1 MPVFTSLWNLLKK
14 NPATDGA
21 DTFNIQTMLNDNWD
35 KIDAALGLKAV
46 NADVRAATTANITL
60 SGLQTIDGVTLAA
73 GDRVLVKN
81 QTTGSQNG
89 IYTAAE
95 GPWTRAT
102 DADVSGKLASGLLV
116 YVKEGSSNG
125 KKQWR
130 LSNTGP
136 ITLGTTALTFELV
149 AGAGSATDAVIG
161 NRTITDT
168 TAPAGDSG
176 TLTSLFGWLGYMIK
190 AITGKSSWRTAPATT
205 LEAAKA
211 HMDAATGVHGATS
224 AATAGAIMQRDAS
237 GRAKVAAPSA
247 ADDIAR
253 KAEVDAAIATAAA
266 DAMNKA
272 DAVQANLTAHIG
284 SGGTAHAVATASAAG
299 FMSAADKSKLDG
311 IAAGANNYTHPTGD
325 GNLHVPATGTTNN
338 GKVLKA
344 GSTAGSIAWGNVA
357 FSELTGKPT
366 TLSGYG
372 ITDAAPSSHV
382 GAGGTA
388 HAVATTSAAG
398 FMSAADKAKLDGI
411 TDGATAGTAT
421 PLMDGTAAVGTST
434 AYAREDHRHPTDT
447 TRAPLASP
455 AFTGTPTA
463 PTAAAGT
470 NNTQIAT
477 TAFVQNA
484 INDVKS
490 TSLGYGTTAGTGTA
504 YTLTL
509 NPAPTALVSGMRVTI
524 KVHTANTGA
533 ATLNVNGLGAK
544 SIKKANGND
553 VAAGNLK
560 ASGVYT
566 LVYDGTNFILQ
577 GEGGE
582 YGTATAADV
591 LTGKTIGTENGLVTG
606 TMPDKTNATEV
617 IDTLNYSTGN
627 KGSNA
632 VSVSDGPSGDDAIDV
647 VVIPP
652 KGYYDGSTS
661 KVNVHFW
668 GVKSN
673 LVKAGQKIGWVNG
686 APLTGTF
693 TSDANAAAGDIL
705 SSKTA
710 YVNGNKVTGNMPSK
724 VNVVDMISTLD
735 DGTGNKGSGTVSV
748 TDGNPGDQAINI
760 QITPPKGYYDGSTS
774 KINVRLWGVKSNVI
788 KYGEKVGWF
797 NSPPVTGTYV
807 GGDVESAVF
816 YNNTTIAGSGPG
828 AAKTSP
834 SNNNVVGRVRFSPNG
849 RMLAVSYDGYNYSG
863 GIIEIY
869 KRTGTSWTLTT
880 TLNSGTPHFVDW
892 VHDNLVVYSAGG
904 SIWLANIGDDGS
916 FAGTSA
922 GIYVTSD
929 ELTDLCCSPDGTW
942 IVASYATQ
950 PYLRAFR
957 YNGNDFSWTYQ
968 FSYSPSYYTLG
979 MAFTPD
985 SQNLFWP
992 CYTRTTGNLYHFKIN
1007 SPTNMYYYSYYST
1020 YDTASALFIK
1030 FCNRNNGKFLIAT
1043 ETGIRAGYFDGNA
1056 GFNWYGWYG
1065 LSWNAGYLEEWELG
1079 YGGNGDYGSYAHRGS
1094 SGDRNVIIRRDGS
1107 GNLTK
1112 VSAPGADGYGTSTH
1126 HDVNGRWIAFG
1137 TKSGGAFTYRLEGS
1151 AWDELTL
1158 GDDYAR
1164 NFFKVYRR
1172 PGAWPPQIEVAGN
1185 FYQMIR
1191 S

>member
-60 SGLQTIDGVTLAA
+60 SGLQTIDGVALAA

-149 AGAGSATDAVIG
+149 AGADSATDAVIG

-211 HMDAATGVHGATS
+211 HMDATAGVHGATS

-266 DAMNKA
+266 DATNKA

-477 TAFVQNA
+477 TAFVNTA
-484 INDVKS
+484 IAALPFNMARQAIINGNFDIWQRG
-490 TSLGYGTTAGTGTA
+490 TSFSAILSDRLYYADRWCSDGFRTAATSISRQTLATGTIPGA
-504 YTLTL
+504 TYCHRFSTGGAGSGYVNDTYCRTMQLIEHGTRLLAGSGNKITVSFWARSSIANKKFGLMLSQEYGSGGSPSTRENIAGRYYTLT
-509 NPAPTALVSGMRVTI
+509 PSWQKFT
-524 KVHTANTGA
+524 HTF
-533 ATLNVNGLGAK
+533 TLNSL
-544 SIKKANGND
+544 
-553 VAAGNLK
+553 
-560 ASGVYT
+560 SGKT
-566 LVYDGTNFILQ
+566 FGTNN
-577 GEGGE
+577 
-582 YGTATAADV
+582 DDR
-591 LTGKTIGTENGLVTG
+591 LVVQFWY
-606 TMPDKTNATEV
+606 AW
-617 IDTLNYSTGN
+617 
-627 KGSNA
+627 GSNHA
-632 VSVSDGPSGDDAIDV
+632 SLLGDTV
-647 VVIPP
+647 EEQ
-652 KGYYDGSTS
+652 
-661 KVNVHFW
+661 FR
-668 GVKSN
+668 
-673 LVKAGQKIGWVNG
+673 
-686 APLTGTF
+686 
-693 TSDANAAAGDIL
+693 AAGDIDI
-705 SSKTA
+705 A
-710 YVNGNKVTGNMPSK
+710 QVQVN
-724 VNVVDMISTLD
+724 
-735 DGTGNKGSGTVSV
+735 
-748 TDGNPGDQAINI
+748 
-760 QITPPKGYYDGSTS
+760 
-774 KINVRLWGVKSNVI
+774 
-788 KYGEKVGWF
+788 
-797 NSPPVTGTYV
+797 
-807 GGDVESAVF
+807 
-816 YNNTTIAGSGPG
+816 AG
-828 AAKTSP
+828 
-834 SNNNVVGRVRFSPNG
+834 
-849 RMLAVSYDGYNYSG
+849 
-863 GIIEIY
+863 
-869 KRTGTSWTLTT
+869 
-880 TLNSGTPHFVDW
+880 
-892 VHDNLVVYSAGG
+892 
-904 SIWLANIGDDGS
+904 
-916 FAGTSA
+916 
-922 GIYVTSD
+922 
-929 ELTDLCCSPDGTW
+929 
-942 IVASYATQ
+942 
-950 PYLRAFR
+950 
-957 YNGNDFSWTYQ
+957 
-968 FSYSPSYYTLG
+968 
-979 MAFTPD
+979 
-985 SQNLFWP
+985 
-992 CYTRTTGNLYHFKIN
+992 
-1007 SPTNMYYYSYYST
+1007 
-1020 YDTASALFIK
+1020 DTALPFQP
-1030 FCNRNNGKFLIAT
+1030 R
-1043 ETGIRAGYFDGNA
+1043 
-1056 GFNWYGWYG
+1056 
-1065 LSWNAGYLEEWELG
+1065 SWAE
-1079 YGGNGDYGSYAHRGS
+1079 
-1094 SGDRNVIIRRDGS
+1094 
-1107 GNLTK
+1107 
-1112 VSAPGADGYGTSTH
+1112 
-1126 HDVNGRWIAFG
+1126 
-1137 TKSGGAFTYRLEGS
+1137 
-1151 AWDELTL
+1151 ELTL
-1158 GDDYAR
+1158 CQRYYETGVLFCSGGHYDSGYTRAIFTKSFAVPKRTNPTITFLNRVIKEANSVTNEEANYTTEHLNPPDGVITNFARLGSRPLPLQMTVNYYAD
-1164 NFFKVYRR
+1164 
-1172 PGAWPPQIEVAGN
+1172 AEL
-1185 FYQMIR
+1185 
-1191 S
+1191 